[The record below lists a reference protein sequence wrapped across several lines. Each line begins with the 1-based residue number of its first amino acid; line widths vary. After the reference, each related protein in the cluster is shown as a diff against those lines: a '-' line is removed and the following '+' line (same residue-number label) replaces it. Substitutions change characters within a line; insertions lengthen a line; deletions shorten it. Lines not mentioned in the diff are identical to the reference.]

1 MDTHTIVPPDDESRF
16 DAIVSLLDG
25 ADRALSRNMREAR
38 AYIAGA
44 RALLSPHSSGGCV
57 VSAVEQSN
65 ATRGGLGKWRLARAT
80 EFVENN
86 LARPIT
92 LEGLARCVHLTR
104 CHFARAFRCSVGE
117 TPHAYIVRRRIERA
131 QQAMLST
138 RKPLSEIALECGLA
152 DQSHL
157 TRLFGR
163 LVGISPAAWR
173 RLYQPVLPVQESRRP
188 LPGVLVIA
196 EDDQTSTEQSAVH
209 GVGTG
214 TQQHQCQTGE
224 NGRHGNRSE
233 SFMRIDTKHKLEQT
247 TDRRADRRRESDTHQ
262 QG

>member
-1 MDTHTIVPPDDESRF
+1 MEVFASGPHDESRF

-25 ADRALSRNMREAR
+25 ADRALSRNVREAR
-38 AYIAGA
+38 RYIAGA
-44 RALLSPHSSGGCV
+44 RALLSLRSSGGCV
-57 VSAVEQSN
+57 VSAVEHSN

-86 LARPIT
+86 LAGPIT
-92 LEGLARCVHLTR
+92 LEDLARCVHLTR

-138 RKPLSEIALECGLA
+138 CKPLSVIALECGLA

-157 TRLFGR
+157 TRLFRR

-173 RLYQPVLPVQESRRP
+173 RLYEPVVPVRERRPCALGRRTATWGPCRRRRRPDGDRTVGRPRSRRRD
-188 LPGVLVIA
+188 LAASTPG
-196 EDDQTSTEQSAVH
+196 
-209 GVGTG
+209 
-214 TQQHQCQTGE
+214 
-224 NGRHGNRSE
+224 R
-233 SFMRIDTKHKLEQT
+233 
-247 TDRRADRRRESDTHQ
+247 
-262 QG
+262 